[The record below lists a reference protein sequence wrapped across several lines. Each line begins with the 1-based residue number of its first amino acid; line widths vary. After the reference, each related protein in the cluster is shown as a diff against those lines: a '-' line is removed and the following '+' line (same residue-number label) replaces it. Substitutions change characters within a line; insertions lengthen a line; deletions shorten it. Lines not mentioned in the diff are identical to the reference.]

1 MLPNTTVHI
10 NISESKQVN
19 SLVINSLLAG
29 SHSVDP
35 SIKICP
41 PKSLAEWKIQ
51 HGMDYQIENQETS
64 NKCKVKI
71 PEPKR

>member
-1 MLPNTTVHI
+1 M
-10 NISESKQVN
+10 
-19 SLVINSLLAG
+19 LAG

-64 NKCKVKI
+64 KCKVKI
-71 PEPKR
+71 PEPKRWHKNVINYIINLYV